1 MVYFAAMKTLFPSGT
16 MSDRTVAVAAVSSLV
31 LLATSCEPRG
41 SDDRSGSSP
50 GPEQRQQDSIADS
63 LPLPSV
69 RISSARADLDG
80 DVALEEVEL
89 LADVELGSD
98 GEPLWEDGHRWV
110 VLIRDGSEEHRVV
123 DQFVPQGRLTGW
135 IVEPEEG
142 SPVVVVLKE
151 SGTAGI
157 ELRAFRHAGEG
168 GYVPAGGFEGSGRL
182 VARLSEGEIAPEE

>member
-1 MVYFAAMKTLFPSGT
+1 
-16 MSDRTVAVAAVSSLV
+16 MSDRSVAFAAVSSLV
-31 LLATSCEPRG
+31 LLATSCEPRN
-41 SDDRSGSSP
+41 SDDPSGSST
-50 GPEQRQQDSIADS
+50 GPEQQQRKQESIGDS

-69 RISSARADLDG
+69 TISSARADLDG

-89 LADVELGSD
+89 LADVELDPD

-110 VLIRDGSEEHRVV
+110 VLVRDGAVEYRVV
-123 DQFVPQGRLTGW
+123 DEFVPQGRLSGW

-157 ELRAFRHAGEG
+157 ALRAFRHAGRG
-168 GYVPAGGFEGSGRL
+168 SYVPAGDFDGSGRL
-182 VARLSEGEIAPEE
+182 VARLNEGEPTSPD